1 MIRCT
6 KCLKEKSAEAFNKN
20 SRKANGKNSYCKS
33 CQSEANKNWIQANK
47 LDRKA
52 YEKAYKE
59 ATKDARKQVKKEWDL
74 KNSEWR
80 KAYRK
85 LNSYKYT
92 AHAIKRYVKERL
104 SQPIW
109 LNKHQLQEIEN
120 FYWLA
125 KDLKAVS
132 GQTYHVD
139 HIVPLQ
145 GKTVCGLHVPWNLQ
159 MLPADVN
166 ISKGNKAVFNEEG
179 L

>member
-1 MIRCT
+1 MICCK
-6 KCLKEKSAEAFNKN
+6 KCLKEKRPEFFNKN

-33 CQSEANKNWIQANK
+33 CQSETNKSWMQTNK
-47 LDRKA
+47 LKRAA
-52 YEKAYKE
+52 YEKSYKE
-59 ATKDARKQVKKEWDL
+59 ATKDERKRGKKEWDL
-74 KNSEWR
+74 KNLEWR
-80 KAYRK
+80 KVYRK
-85 LNSYKYT
+85 LNSHRYA
-92 AHAIKRYVKERL
+92 AHAVKRYVKEKL
-104 SQPIW
+104 SQPLW

-125 KDLKAVS
+125 KDLAAVS

-159 MLPADVN
+159 VLPSDVN
-166 ISKGNKAVFNEEG
+166 ISKSNKVTFYEEG